1 MKTYK
6 LLSLFLVLTIGFSC
20 TDDLDINTNPL
31 SATEINPE
39 LLFPQIQIAVSQQ
52 RTIELNGINIQA
64 QHWTSGGSA
73 GVFSNP
79 ERNIISPNTTNN
91 VWVGCYTTS
100 LRNLQQVRILTERN
114 NPDGDNIIGQ
124 AKIFEAFTYLNLTLV
139 FGDIP
144 FSEAIQV
151 EEFPNPNFDNQL
163 DVLRG
168 IVERADEGIALLQT
182 PSNIVGS
189 ADLIYG
195 GDREKWIKFGN
206 SIKLKALML
215 LENNDS
221 SVQTEIA
228 NLVANSDLILNNA
241 DNAYL
246 PYSDNIGN
254 ENPLWKTLDQFAGG
268 ANLFWYSNSTL
279 VDLMNS
285 KSDPRRTT
293 FFDEVGDG
301 TFVGQDTGV
310 LSSTGISRISL
321 NIFRRD
327 LEDRLA
333 TAADNLFYIAEGR
346 LKGFLPGDA
355 QAAFVDAVQASLD
368 SYDGQ
373 PGEIESIEKDFYIAS
388 LPDLNSLSQDD
399 ALRELHEQKYVAL
412 FTRGIE
418 TWAHWRR
425 TKVPEL
431 DEPEGN
437 TISGI
442 IRRYQVPLS
451 EQSSNPNFPGVEQLD
466 TPMDFE

>member
-6 LLSLFLVLTIGFSC
+6 LLSLFLVLSIGFSC

-31 SATEINPE
+31 SATEIDPE
-39 LLFPQIQIAVSQQ
+39 LLFPQIQVAVSQQ
-52 RTIELNGINIQA
+52 RTIELNSMNIQA

-73 GVFSNP
+73 GVFINP
-79 ERNIISPNTTNN
+79 EQNIISPNTTNN

-100 LRNLQQVRILTERN
+100 LRNLSLVRELTERN
-114 NPDGDNIIGQ
+114 NPDGDNIVGQ
-124 AKIFEAFTYLNLTLV
+124 AKIYEAFTYLNLTLV

-151 EEFPNPNFDNQL
+151 DEFPNPNFDNQL

-168 IVERADEGIALLQT
+168 IIERADEGIALLQT
-182 PSNIVGS
+182 PTNIVTGP
-189 ADLIYG
+189 DLVYG
-195 GDREKWIKFGN
+195 GDREKWIKFAN

-215 LENNDS
+215 LENNDT
-221 SVQTEIA
+221 SVRGEIA
-228 NLVANSDLILNNA
+228 TLINNGDLILNNA

-268 ANLFWYSNSTL
+268 TNVFWYSNSTL

-285 KSDPRRTT
+285 KSDPRRAT
-293 FFDEVGDG
+293 FFDEVTDG
-301 TFVGQDTGV
+301 FVGQDTGV
-310 LSSTGISRISL
+310 LTSAGISPISL
-321 NIFRRD
+321 NIIRRD

-333 TAADNLFYIAEGR
+333 TAADNLFYIAEAR
-346 LKGFLPGDA
+346 LKGFVSGDA
-355 QAAFVDAVQASLD
+355 QEAFVDAVQASLD

-373 PGEIESIEKDFYIAS
+373 PGEIEQVEKDFYVAT
-388 LPDLNSLSQDD
+388 LPDLSSLSPEE
-399 ALRELHEQKYVAL
+399 ALVELHEQKYVAL
-412 FTRGIE
+412 FTRPIE
-418 TWAHWRR
+418 TWTHWRR
-425 TKVPEL
+425 TKVPEF
-431 DEPEGN
+431 DEPQGN
-437 TISGI
+437 AISGI

-451 EQSSNPNFPGVEQLD
+451 EQTANPNFPGVEQLD